1 MTVTKP
7 QTKEAQ
13 KTLRTIILK
22 LLHVSTH
29 AQTAESQRRKNLPKR
44 ARMVRTAGDFSSEDT
59 QREHSGLLPSE
70 LPFEHENASRCEW
83 TRPARNTDGASG
95 TRQRRSPGPT
105 ERRGAAAWR
114 SGCSDPGRG
123 RDGATGDP
131 AVRGQ
136 REDCEG
142 SPDTGAAW
150 DAAQQCLTVPAGCLH
165 ASSANSRTT
174 TRESFK
180 KYNRHAKREKTK
192 SNGQLK
198 PERAGEQDTRS
209 SEQKA
214 VATVTGTDPTVAT
227 STCVTGLNTATK
239 SLAVRS

>member
-1 MTVTKP
+1 MNTADSYLVNYP
-7 QTKEAQ
+7 SNM
-13 KTLRTIILK
+13 KTQ
-22 LLHVSTH
+22 VS
-29 AQTAESQRRKNLPKR
+29 
-44 ARMVRTAGDFSSEDT
+44 
-59 QREHSGLLPSE
+59 
-70 LPFEHENASRCEW
+70 
-83 TRPARNTDGASG
+83 ASG
-95 TRQRRSPGPT
+95 RALRETPT
-105 ERRGAAAWR
+105 APRGRGSGRGGGVEERLFR
-114 SGCSDPGRG
+114 SGAGTG
-123 RDGATGDP
+123 WRDGRPRCAGP
-131 AVRGQ
+131 
-136 REDCEG
+136 EG
-142 SPDTGAAW
+142 GLRVPPDTGAAW
-150 DAAQQCLTVPAGCLH
+150 AAAQQCLTVPAGCLH